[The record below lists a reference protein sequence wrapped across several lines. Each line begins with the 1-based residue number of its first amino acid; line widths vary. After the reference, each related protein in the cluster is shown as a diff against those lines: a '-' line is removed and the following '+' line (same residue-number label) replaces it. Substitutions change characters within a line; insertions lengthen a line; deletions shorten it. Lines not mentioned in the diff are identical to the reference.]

1 MPFFY
6 LNSDSGTYRDKF
18 PLLKNYSKFY
28 FGFEMEILPSET
40 KKNHLICENNRI
52 NMSQGYT
59 PPRRAP
65 RKKLKMPLFG
75 NLGSGNSG
83 QGEQVDWGGK
93 NFTKLVFIVGTLG
106 LLAQMFL
113 PNLWAEK
120 MYDTQSE
127 ILDLDLNGSIRKKY
141 TDATNPNDVHYILVV
156 KQKDGTRR
164 KLDLHKADPVFF
176 DQVAVP
182 QRLKKTPGSLDVLVT
197 RFSKLD
203 TTIKIRFLP

>member
-1 MPFFY
+1 
-6 LNSDSGTYRDKF
+6 
-18 PLLKNYSKFY
+18 
-28 FGFEMEILPSET
+28 
-40 KKNHLICENNRI
+40 
-52 NMSQGYT
+52 MSQAYN

-75 NLGSGNSG
+75 NMGSGNSNHG
-83 QGEQVDWGGK
+83 DNMEWGGK

-106 LLAQMFL
+106 LLAQLYL
-113 PNLWAEK
+113 PNLWSEK

-127 ILDLDLNGSIRKKY
+127 LIDLDLDGSIRKKY

-164 KLDLHKADPVFF
+164 KLDLHIADPVFF

-182 QRLKKTPGSLDVLVT
+182 QRLKKASGSLDVLVT
-197 RFSKLD
+197 RFSKPD
-203 TTIKIRFLP
+203 TTLTIKFKP